1 MGYGSYSYEAHE
13 AMTKARRDLP
23 QQEVFQQR
31 ACHPKMDP
39 HGVKF
44 RESRDSAAHP
54 NSLAVVMAL
63 DVTGSMGNI
72 PEILARQTLPSFM
85 KDLMEAGI
93 PDPQVMFM
101 AVGDAYMDNAPLQVG
116 QFESS
121 EQQMDQ
127 WLTWMFLER
136 GGGSNPAETYELG
149 MYFAA
154 EHTAMDC
161 FEKRGKKGYFFMTGD
176 EPAFHYVAKEHIE
189 GLIGTQTGR
198 DVPMEEAVQRLDR
211 TFHPFFL
218 IPDQRRRGRC
228 EEFWRGYMDDRV
240 ICMDDPA
247 DTCDV
252 AAALVA
258 LTERAVPSV
267 DAVAERL
274 QAAGRSKD
282 RVKGIVRAIE
292 PWAKVL
298 RRAA

>member
-1 MGYGSYSYEAHE
+1 MGYGSYSHEAHR
-13 AMTKARRDLP
+13 AMTEARSELP
-23 QQEVFQQR
+23 PQEVFKQR
-31 ACHPKMDP
+31 ACHPRMDP
-39 HGVKF
+39 FGVKF

-54 NSLAVVMAL
+54 NSLAVVMSL

-72 PEILARQTLPSFM
+72 PEILARKTFPSFM
-85 KDLMEAGI
+85 KDLMDAGI
-93 PDPQVMFM
+93 ADPQVLFM
-101 AVGDAYMDNAPLQVG
+101 AVGDADYDRAPLQVG

-136 GGGSNPAETYELG
+136 GGGANPSESYELG

-176 EPAFHYVAKEHIE
+176 EPPSEEVAARHVTK
-189 GLIGTQTGR
+189 LIGDSMKDNQPIYQT
-198 DVPMEEAVQRLDR
+198 VKRLER

-218 IPDQRRRGRC
+218 IPDQRRRGSC
-228 EEFWRGYMDDRV
+228 EEIWRIVLEDRV
-240 ICMDDPA
+240 ICMDDAA

-258 LTERAVPSV
+258 LTERAVPHL
-267 DAVAERL
+267 DALGRRLRDAGKPAER
-274 QAAGRSKD
+274 
-282 RVKGIVRAIE
+282 VKSVLRAVE
-292 PWAKVL
+292 PWAQKL
-298 RRAA
+298 RDTP

>member
-13 AMTKARRDLP
+13 AMTKARSDLP
-23 QQEVFQQR
+23 QQEVFRQR
-31 ACHPKMDP
+31 SCHPKMDP
-39 HGVKF
+39 RNVKC

-54 NSLAVVMAL
+54 HSLSVVMAL

-72 PEILARQTLPSFM
+72 PEILARQTFPSFM
-85 KDLMEAGI
+85 KDLMDAGI
-93 PDPQVMFM
+93 ADPQVLFM
-101 AVGDAYMDNAPLQVG
+101 AVGDAYMDDAPLQVG

-121 EQQMDQ
+121 EQQLDQ

-176 EPAFHYVAKEHIE
+176 EPAFHYVAKEHVE
-189 GLIGTQTGR
+189 RLLGTRMTR
-198 DVPMEEAVQRLDR
+198 DIPMEEVVSRLDK

-228 EEFWRGYMDDRV
+228 EQFWVSYLGDRV
-240 ICMDDPA
+240 IFMDDPA

-258 LTERAVPSV
+258 LTERAVPGV

-274 QAAGRSKD
+274 SASGKPKE
-282 RVKGIVRAIE
+282 RVKAIVRAIE
-292 PWAKVL
+292 PWAKAL

>member
-13 AMTKARRDLP
+13 ALTKARRDVP
-23 QQEVFQQR
+23 QQEVFRQR
-31 ACHPKMDP
+31 SCHPKMDP
-39 HGVKF
+39 RGVKF
-44 RESRDSAAHP
+44 RESRDSETHP
-54 NSLAVVMAL
+54 NSLSVVMAL
-63 DVTGSMGNI
+63 DVTGSMGDI
-72 PEILARQTLPSFM
+72 PETLARKTFPTFM

-93 PDPQVMFM
+93 PDPQVLFM
-101 AVGDAYMDNAPLQVG
+101 AVGDAYMDSAPLQVG

-121 EQQMDQ
+121 EQQLDQ

-136 GGGSNPAETYELG
+136 GGGANPAETYELG

-176 EPAFHYVAKEHIE
+176 EPAFHYVAKDHIE
-189 GLIGTQTGR
+189 NLIGDRTRG
-198 DVPMEEAVQRLDR
+198 DVPMEEVVRRLDR

-228 EEFWRGYMDDRV
+228 EDFWRGYLGDRV
-240 ICMDDPA
+240 ICMDAPE

-258 LTERAVPSV
+258 LTEGAVPSV

-274 QAAGRSKD
+274 LASGTPKD

-292 PWAKVL
+292 PWAKAL

>member
-31 ACHPKMDP
+31 SCHPQMNP
-39 HGVKF
+39 YGVKF

-72 PEILARQTLPSFM
+72 PEILARQTFPSFM

-93 PDPQVMFM
+93 PDPQVLFM
-101 AVGDAYMDNAPLQVG
+101 AVGDAYMDQAALQVG

-136 GGGSNPAETYELG
+136 GGGPNPAETYELG

-154 EHTAMDC
+154 EHTLMDC
-161 FEKRGKKGYFFMTGD
+161 YEKRGKKGYFFMTGD
-176 EPAFHYVAKEHIE
+176 EPAFHYVAKDHVE
-189 GLIGTQTGR
+189 GLIGTQLGR
-198 DVPMEEAVQRLDR
+198 DVPMEEVVQRLDK
-211 TFHPFFL
+211 TFNPFFL
-218 IPDQRRRGRC
+218 IPDERRRGRC
-228 EEFWRGYMDDRV
+228 EEFWRGYLGDRV

-252 AAALVA
+252 SAALVA
-258 LTERAVPSV
+258 LTEGAVKSV

-274 QAAGRSKD
+274 QKAGRPKE
-282 RVKGIVRAIE
+282 RVKGVVRALE
-292 PWAKVL
+292 PWAKLL

>member
-13 AMTKARRDLP
+13 AMTKARKDLP

-54 NSLAVVMAL
+54 NSLSVVMAL

-101 AVGDAYMDNAPLQVG
+101 AVGDAYMDRAPLQAG

-136 GGGSNPAETYELG
+136 GGGNNPGETYELG

-154 EHTAMDC
+154 EHTSMDC

-176 EPAFHYVAKEHIE
+176 EPAFPHVKKEHIE
-189 GLIGTQTGR
+189 KLIGTQQPR
-198 DVPMEEAVQRLDR
+198 DVPMEDVVSRLDR

-228 EEFWRGYMDDRV
+228 EAFWRGYMGDRV
-240 ICMDDPA
+240 ICMDDAA

-258 LTERAVPSV
+258 LTERAVPNV
-267 DAVAERL
+267 AAVAQRL
-274 QAAGRSKD
+274 LAAGKSKE
-282 RVKGIVRAIE
+282 RVDGIVRALE

-298 RRAA
+298 QRAA

>member
-13 AMTKARRDLP
+13 AMTKARKDLP
-23 QQEVFQQR
+23 QQDVFQQR
-31 ACHPKMDP
+31 ACHPKMNP
-39 HGVKF
+39 YGVKF

-72 PEILARQTLPSFM
+72 PEILARQTFPSFM
-85 KDLMEAGI
+85 KDLMAAGI
-93 PDPQVMFM
+93 PDPQVLFM
-101 AVGDAYMDNAPLQVG
+101 AVGDAYMDKAALQAG

-154 EHTAMDC
+154 EHTSMDC
-161 FEKRGKKGYFFMTGD
+161 YEKRGKKGYFFMTGD
-176 EPAFHYVAKEHIE
+176 EPAFHYVAKEHIH
-189 GLIGTQTGR
+189 GLIGSGPER
-198 DVPMEEAVQRLDR
+198 DVPMEEVVQRLDR
-211 TFHPFFL
+211 TFNPFFL

-228 EEFWRGYMDDRV
+228 EEFWRGYLGDRV

-274 QAAGRSKD
+274 RMADRPKE
-282 RVKGIVRAIE
+282 RVKGVVRALE
-292 PWAKVL
+292 PWANVL

>member
-13 AMTKARRDLP
+13 AMTKARKDLP
-23 QQEVFQQR
+23 QQEVFTQR

-39 HGVKF
+39 RGVKF

-101 AVGDAYMDNAPLQVG
+101 AVGDAYMDRAPLQAG

-176 EPAFHYVAKEHIE
+176 EPAFNHVAKEHIE
-189 GLIGTQTGR
+189 GLIGTKLER
-198 DVPMEEAVQRLDR
+198 DVPMEEVVSRLDK

-218 IPDQRRRGRC
+218 IPDQQRRGRC
-228 EEFWRGYMDDRV
+228 EKFWRGYMGDRV

-267 DAVAERL
+267 DAVAARL
-274 QAAGRSKD
+274 LASGTPKE

-292 PWAKVL
+292 PWAQVL
-298 RRAA
+298 RRAS